1 MKWKTILFPAAALL
15 LAGLVGALLFWNIRR
30 RTERAPIVPQDLTD
44 RSMVALTF
52 DDGPDARYTPRL
64 LNVLYEQQ
72 VPATFFLVGQQIEGN
87 ERIVKEM
94 LSSGHEIGGHT
105 DSHANLNQLTEAQVR
120 AELERMQAALDKAL
134 GRRMPVKYQRPPY
147 GEYPAWMEEMAGLKL
162 VLWTLDTR
170 DWQEPQADVIYE
182 RVVQAARDGDVIVL
196 HDNNPETVRAVERII
211 PALREK
217 GFAFAT
223 LSQMEAAGYD
233 VTL

>member
-1 MKWKTILFPAAALL
+1 MKRKTILFPAAALL
-15 LAGLVGALLFWNIRR
+15 IAGLVGALLFWNIRR
-30 RTERAPIVPQDLTD
+30 RAERAPIMPQDLTD
-44 RSMVALTF
+44 RPVVALTF

-64 LNVLYEQQ
+64 LDVLYEQQ

-162 VLWTLDTR
+162 VLGTLDTR

-217 GFAFAT
+217 GFAFAN